1 VNGEKKKMAKKE
13 IKINGKLTEAQV
25 KKMASKAAFEDP
37 KVVKAEVEE
46 IADQRLNHN
55 RQNKWQAMKQ
65 YFEAFILLKH
75 MGYKKSDYAYMVEQ
89 LKSNVTK
96 APDAEEEPTP
106 ETIFSESLKDENGL
120 PISLARLQHIDFE
133 QHVAIRLHRTLVKE
147 LLDDLKKDFDITD
160 KDVQEA
166 WQKMFLEKVEE

>member
-1 VNGEKKKMAKKE
+1 MAKKE

-75 MGYKKSDYAYMVEQ
+75 MGY
-89 LKSNVTK
+89 TH
-96 APDAEEEPTP
+96 
-106 ETIFSESLKDENGL
+106 GL
-120 PISLARLQHIDFE
+120 QEGRL
-133 QHVAIRLHRTLVKE
+133 RLHDCTVK
-147 LLDDLKKDFDITD
+147 
-160 KDVQEA
+160 VQCD
-166 WQKMFLEKVEE
+166 